1 MGIRRYVA
9 DDFADMTT
17 ERSGAWLGWTAVG
30 SRAAT
35 ESMARSRRTAD
46 RAERIAVMVAA
57 FVFAMFLFAGIMS
70 LIFAPS
76 PTRWRNWQ
84 GLLCLLCSAIALAM
98 LIRLRAQYREERMH
112 IRSVARDPAV
122 IGVEASALPPTLRM
136 AARPDYIDS
145 DGVLVSRTVSRILW
159 DGMHGC
165 RRCSIPAY
173 VPQEVWERLAGP
185 GMPGV
190 AADPLR
196 RFMVWVDLQAYG
208 NRLTIAGMRVIPG
221 NATAD
226 ALRPQGTQ
234 TLFQFAPGDDLLIEG

>member
-1 MGIRRYVA
+1 ME
-9 DDFADMTT
+9 T
-17 ERSGAWLGWTAVG
+17 EYSGTWLGWTAIG
-30 SRAAT
+30 SHAAA
-35 ESMARSRRTAD
+35 ESMARARRTAD

-57 FVFAMFLFAGIMS
+57 FAFAMFLFAGIMS

-84 GLLCLLCSAIALAM
+84 GLLCLLCAAVALAVT
-98 LIRLRAQYREERMH
+98 IRLRTQCREERMR
-112 IRSVARDPAV
+112 IRAAADDPAV

-136 AARPDYIDS
+136 AVRPDYIDS
-145 DGVLVSRTVSRILW
+145 EGALVRRTVSRILW
-159 DGMHGC
+159 NGAHGC
-165 RRCSIPAY
+165 QRCSIPAY
-173 VPQEVWERLAGP
+173 VPQDMWAQLAEP
-185 GMPGV
+185 GMPGE

-208 NRLTIAGMRVIPG
+208 DRLTIAGMRPIPG
-221 NATAD
+221 GSSPY